1 MTNFI
6 DSNVIVFA
14 FSNNPK
20 KEVCRNLIENE
31 RLVIDTL
38 VLLESFSKV
47 ATITKDEDLAVNMV
61 KFFYRADNI
70 EVVSFNNNLFFEA
83 IKRVGKYNLKV
94 SDLVHYTVALLRACS
109 SIVSYDNHFDGLEI
123 ERIEP

>member
-94 SDLVHYTVALLRACS
+94 SDLVHYTVALLKGCS

>member
-14 FSNNPK
+14 FSDNPK

-94 SDLVHYTVALLRACS
+94 SDLVHYTVALLKGCS